1 MRKNS
6 LPHHLAALWFADIA
20 GYSARVAE
28 DERGALQLVEILQT
42 LSRST
47 VQRYEGRVVKFLGDA
62 VLAEFQS
69 TEMAVRAASVLSKE
83 YREQSGKTGRT
94 HDLRIGVHLGDVAK
108 DADGDLYGDGV
119 NAAARIQA
127 AVDPGQ
133 VVVSE
138 DVWRQIRGR
147 EGFRFEPLGNRN
159 LRGVGLMDLYNV
171 TLDESPATRSVS
183 SSEERSQRT
192 QQRKE
197 KIRSIAVLPF
207 ADLSAERDQEHFSDG
222 VAEEILNALSKVG
235 GLHVPARTSC
245 FAFRGANVDAREIG
259 KRLGVETLLD
269 GSIRKAGKRV
279 RISVQLI
286 DANNGYQLWSE
297 RFDRE
302 IEDIFA
308 IQDEIARSVLES
320 LGLALTER
328 EKFRFLKPSTANIE
342 AYEFYLRGRKLY
354 HKWTRQSVA
363 FARQMFER
371 AVKIDPSFAA
381 AWAGLANTYVDL
393 FRWGRKPRDLEQ
405 AQHASEHA
413 LKLGPHSAEA
423 HVSAGQALAIQRRF
437 SEAAIAFDRAI
448 TEDPT
453 LFETYYLYGRML
465 FESGDVEKAVKMFEK
480 TQAVRPDDFESRV
493 LYAQALTELGR
504 QDEARRAHQLAVE
517 FIEKHLELDPDEARA
532 YSLGASVL
540 IRLGQSERSK
550 QWTQQAMALAPN
562 DPLILYNAACNFAL
576 FGETDHALDGLER
589 AIEAGVAVGDWIKHD
604 PDFENLHS
612 HPRFQAIVKRIAP
625 L

>member
-20 GYSARVAE
+20 GYSARVVE
-28 DERGALQLVEILQT
+28 DERGALQLVEILQS

-62 VLAEFQS
+62 VLAEFPS
-69 TEMAVRAASVLSKE
+69 TEMAVRAAAVLSKG
-83 YREQSGKTGRT
+83 YAEQSAKTGRA
-94 HDLRIGVHLGDVAK
+94 HDLRIGVHLGDVAV

-119 NAAARIQA
+119 NAAARIEA

-147 EGFRFEPLGNRN
+147 EGFRFEPFGNRN
-159 LRGVGLMDLYNV
+159 LKGVGSIDLYVV
-171 TLDESPATRSVS
+171 TLNESLAAT
-183 SSEERSQRT
+183 EERSQPGE
-192 QQRKE
+192 QRKE

-207 ADLSAERDQEHFSDG
+207 ADLSAESDQEHFSDG
-222 VAEEILNALSKVG
+222 VAEEILNALSKVA

-245 FAFRGANVDAREIG
+245 FAFRGATLDAREIG
-259 KRLGVETLLD
+259 KRLGVEALLD
-269 GSIRKAGKRV
+269 GSIRRAGKRV
-279 RISVQLI
+279 RISVQLV

-328 EKFRFLKPSTANIE
+328 EEFRFLKPSTTNIE

-354 HKWTRQSVA
+354 HKWTRQSVE

-371 AVKIDPSFAA
+371 AVKIDPDFAV
-381 AWAGLANTYVDL
+381 AWAGLANAYVDL
-393 FRWGRKPRDLEQ
+393 FRWSRKPRDLEE
-405 AQHASEHA
+405 AKRASENA
-413 LKLGPHSAEA
+413 LKLNPNSAEA

-437 SEAAIAFDRAI
+437 PEAANAFERAI
-448 TEDPT
+448 KEDPT
-453 LFETYYLYGRML
+453 VYEAYYLYGRAMV
-465 FESGDVEKAVKMFEK
+465 ESGDVEKAVELFEK
-480 TQAVRPDDFESRV
+480 TQQVRPDDYESHTLR
-493 LYAQALTELGR
+493 AQALTELGR
-504 QDEARRAHQLAVE
+504 EDEARHANQVAVQC
-517 FIEKHLELDPDEARA
+517 IEKHLELNPDEARA

-540 IRLGQSERSK
+540 IRLGQNERSK
-550 QWTQQAMALAPN
+550 QWTQQAMTLAPA
-562 DPLILYNAACNFAL
+562 DPLVLYNAACNWAL
-576 FGETDHALDGLER
+576 LGETDHALDGLER

-604 PDFENLHS
+604 PDFAS
-612 HPRFQAIVKRIAP
+612 VRGHPRFQAIVTRIAP
-625 L
+625 S